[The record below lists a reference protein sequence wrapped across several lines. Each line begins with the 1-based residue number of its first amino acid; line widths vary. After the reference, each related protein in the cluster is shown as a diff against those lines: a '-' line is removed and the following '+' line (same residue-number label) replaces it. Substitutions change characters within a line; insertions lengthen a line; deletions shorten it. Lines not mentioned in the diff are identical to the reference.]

1 MVHYGPP
8 HACSYNFA
16 QVMPDVTPV
25 RLETR
30 RLLLRPFETHDV
42 DDCLEY
48 RNDAEFAR
56 FLAHVPQPFTL
67 LDAEAFVRQNMT
79 ESFELSP
86 TFAIVLEG
94 KVIGTVNLEIDA
106 GSGSAMLGYAIG
118 RSYWGRGLA
127 GEAALAVLSWGFG
140 ALRLT
145 RVWASTSARNVRSQ
159 RVLAKLGMCPQP
171 STSEPVF
178 AITSDEWFRQRE

>member
-1 MVHYGPP
+1 M
-8 HACSYNFA
+8 S
-16 QVMPDVTPV
+16 DVAPV
-25 RLETR
+25 RLETK
-30 RLLLRPFETHDV
+30 RLLLRPFGAGDV
-42 DDCLEY
+42 GDCLEY

-56 FLAHVPQPFTL
+56 YLPHVPQPFTL

-79 ESFELSP
+79 EPFEQSP

-118 RSYWGRGLA
+118 RSHWGRGLA
-127 GEAALAVLSWGFG
+127 PEAAGAVLSWAFG
-140 ALRLT
+140 ALRLD
-145 RVWASTSARNVRSQ
+145 RVWASISAGNVRSQ
-159 RVLAKLGMCPQP
+159 RVLTKLGMRPQP

-178 AITSDEWFRQRE
+178 AITSNEWFRQRE